1 METNKSLINHYKKI
15 RHFTEE
21 LCEPLKIEDYAVQ
34 AGLEVSPPKWH
45 LAHTTWF
52 FETLVLKPYVE
63 NYQVF
68 HPDYDYLLNSY
79 YEKLGTFLRRD
90 LRGILSRPEIH
101 EIYEYRNY
109 LDQHMIE
116 LMETLDLHKD
126 NEQCKKIF
134 SLIELGLNHEQQHH
148 EGLLADIKY
157 NFWMNPLRPA
167 YKRMEKP
174 ADFKRTSYSSSSPA
188 WLEFSGGL
196 VQIGQDGTGFSF
208 DNETPQ
214 HKIWLEDYSL
224 CTRPVTNGE
233 FLQFMA
239 DGGYRKSE
247 FWLSDGWKVIQQEEW
262 EAPLYWEKIDGKWSV
277 FTLSGMKE
285 IEEDAPI
292 CHVSYYE
299 AAAYAN
305 WAGKRLPTE
314 GEWEN
319 AVINSEIDIKG
330 NFIESGLYHPS
341 PSIVMNNGLAQM
353 YGDVW
358 EWTASSYTPYPRS
371 KPLPDIAGE
380 YNHKFMCNQV
390 VLRGGSCTTPISHIR
405 PTYRNYF
412 HPDKRKQFSGFRL
425 AEDID

>member
-1 METNKSLINHYKKI
+1 METNKSLISRYKMI

-52 FETLVLKPYVE
+52 FETLVLKPYME

-101 EIYEYRNY
+101 EIHEYRDY

-116 LMETLDLHKD
+116 LMETLDLHKG
-126 NEQCKKIF
+126 NEQCMKII

-157 NFWMNPLRPA
+157 NFWMNPLRPV
-167 YKRMEKP
+167 YKRVEEP
-174 ADFKRTSYSSSSPA
+174 AVFKYTSLSSSSPA

-196 VQIGQDGTGFSF
+196 VQIGHEGTGFSF

-233 FLQFMA
+233 FLQFMV
-239 DGGYRKSE
+239 DGGYRKPE

-262 EAPLYWEKIDGKWSV
+262 ESPLYWEKIDGKWSV

-285 IEEDAPI
+285 IEEESPI

-319 AVINSEIDIKG
+319 AAIISEIEIKG
-330 NFIESGLYHPS
+330 NFIESGLYQPFPS
-341 PSIVMNNGLAQM
+341 TKMDDGLAQM

-358 EWTASSYTPYPRS
+358 EWTASPYTSYPRS
-371 KPLPDIAGE
+371 KPIPDIAGE
-380 YNHKFMCNQV
+380 YNHKFMSNQM

-412 HPDKRKQFSGFRL
+412 HLDKRKQFSGFRL
-425 AEDID
+425 AADY